1 MNALPD
7 PLVTFRLDDRVAVVT
22 GASSG
27 LGERFAQVLAGAGAR
42 VVVAARRAE
51 RIQALAQ
58 SLPAARAVAA
68 DVNDEEDVERLVRTA
83 VEEFG
88 RIDVLINNAG
98 TVDRSSALEESPQEF
113 RRVIE
118 TNLVAPFLLA
128 QLVARR
134 MVEQAS
140 GGAIVNIASIN
151 AILAS
156 RSWPE
161 TAYAASKGGV
171 VNLTRELANQ
181 WAPHGIRVNAI
192 GPGYFESEMTQELFA
207 NPRAVDWVAR
217 HTPLR
222 RHGAVGELD
231 GALLFLASD
240 ASSFVTGQ
248 LLIVDGGW
256 SII

>member
-1 MNALPD
+1 MSALPD
-7 PLVTFRLDDRVAVVT
+7 PLATFRLDDRVVIVT

-27 LGERFAQVLAGAGAR
+27 LGERFAGALAGAGAR
-42 VVVAARRAE
+42 VMLAARRLE
-51 RIQALAQ
+51 RIEALAQ
-58 SLPAARAVAA
+58 SLPEATAVAV
-68 DVNDEEDVERLVRTA
+68 DVNDEADLERLVRTA
-83 VEEFG
+83 VSAYG
-88 RIDVLINNAG
+88 RIDVLVNNAG
-98 TVDRSSALEESPQEF
+98 TTDSPSALEESPEEF

-128 QLVARR
+128 RMVARR
-134 MVEQAS
+134 MIEQGS
-140 GGAIVNIASIN
+140 GGTIVNTASVN
-151 AILAS
+151 GVLAS

-161 TAYAASKGGV
+161 TAYTASKGGL

-192 GPGYFESEMTQELFA
+192 APGYFESEMTTELFA
-207 NPRAVDWVAR
+207 NQRAVDWVAR

-222 RHGAVGELD
+222 RHGRVGELD

-240 ASSFVTGQ
+240 ASSYVTGQ